1 MHAAN
6 VPAVN
11 RQLNATPG
19 SPSPNEKDGVVSLLA
34 EFGPPLIV
42 GVGGGVVSIVHVW
55 DVELSFPAA
64 SVALTKKV
72 YVPSPSV

>member
-1 MHAAN
+1 M
-6 VPAVN
+6 PAVN

-42 GVGGGVVSIVHVW
+42 GVGGGVVSIVQVNW
-55 DVELSFPAA
+55 LLAPALPAA
-64 SVALTKKV
+64 SIALTSKV
-72 YVPSPSV
+72 